1 MTTPIAAIF
10 DVDGTILAGD
20 SMEVRF
26 VKYLWQYG
34 ELQARDFL
42 RLFKGMFQTNGQSK
56 LFANKAY
63 LKNKN
68 LERYQLLARDCFEQ
82 TIKPN
87 LLPLALDRMRWH
99 QEQGHCV
106 VLLSGSLE
114 LLVEPLAH
122 HVHACSHLGAKLQSD
137 GKILLGKIAG
147 EHPYD
152 EAKVSTF
159 QALNQFRKFDL
170 SRSFAYGNHY
180 TDRHLL
186 SLVGNPVA
194 TNPDRKLRNI
204 ANENGWMIEEF
215 KNNAETR
222 TK

>member
-1 MTTPIAAIF
+1 MSQPIAAIF
-10 DVDGTILAGD
+10 DVDGTILPGD
-20 SMEVRF
+20 SMELRF
-26 VKYLWQYG
+26 VKFLWKYG
-34 ELQARDFL
+34 ELRPRDFF
-42 RLFKGMFQTNGQSK
+42 RLGKGMFQTNGQSP
-56 LFANKAY
+56 LLANKAY

-68 LERYQLLARDCFEQ
+68 LDRLQILARDCFEQ

-87 LLPLALDRMRWH
+87 LLPLALERMQWH
-99 QEQGHCV
+99 QAQGHCV

-114 LLVEPLAH
+114 ILVEPLAQ

-137 GKILLGKIAG
+137 GNTLIGKILG

-152 EAKVSTF
+152 EAKVNIF

-186 SLVGNPVA
+186 GLVGNPVA
-194 TNPDRKLRNI
+194 TNPDRKLRSI
-204 ANENGWMIEEF
+204 ANENGWMIEVF
-215 KNNAETR
+215 KN
-222 TK
+222 

>member
-1 MTTPIAAIF
+1 MMNHQPIAAIF
-10 DVDGTILAGD
+10 DVDGTILPGD

-26 VKYLWQYG
+26 VKFLWKYG
-34 ELQARDFL
+34 ELRPRDFF
-42 RLFKGMFQTNGQSK
+42 RLFKGVFQTNGQSIF
-56 LFANKAY
+56 FANKAY

-68 LERYQLLARDCFEQ
+68 LERFQILARDCFEQ

-87 LLPLALDRMRWH
+87 LLPRAIERMQWH

-122 HVHACSHLGAKLQSD
+122 HVQACSHLGAKLQSE

-186 SLVGNPVA
+186 SIVGNPVA
-194 TNPDRKLRNI
+194 TNPDRKLRTI
-204 ANENGWMIEEF
+204 ANENGWIIEQF
-215 KNNAETR
+215 K
-222 TK
+222 

>member
-1 MTTPIAAIF
+1 MMNHQPIAAIF
-10 DVDGTILAGD
+10 DVDGTILPGD
-20 SMEVRF
+20 SMELRF
-26 VKYLWQYG
+26 VKFLWKYG
-34 ELQARDFL
+34 ELRPRDFF
-42 RLFKGMFQTNGQSK
+42 RLGKGMFQTNGQSR
-56 LFANKAY
+56 LLANKAY

-68 LERYQLLARDCFEQ
+68 LDRLQILARDCFEQ

-87 LLPLALDRMRWH
+87 LLPLALERMQWH
-99 QEQGHCV
+99 QAQGHCV

-114 LLVEPLAH
+114 ILVEPLAQ

-137 GKILLGKIAG
+137 GNTLIGKILG

-152 EAKVSTF
+152 EAKVNIF

-186 SLVGNPVA
+186 GLVGNPVA
-194 TNPDRKLRNI
+194 TNPDRKLRSI
-204 ANENGWMIEEF
+204 ANEKGWMIEQF
-215 KNNAETR
+215 N
-222 TK
+222 